1 MTDFFSKRKAAM
13 ALDIFIYHF
22 KSIPDKKS
30 RGKNT
35 HARASSERG
44 GRMSIRLMQDEYT
57 TDVGSVYD

>member
-13 ALDIFIYHF
+13 ALDKFIYHF
-22 KSIPDKKS
+22 KSIPDKKTEE
-30 RGKNT
+30 RIPT
-35 HARASSERG
+35 PEHLLRG